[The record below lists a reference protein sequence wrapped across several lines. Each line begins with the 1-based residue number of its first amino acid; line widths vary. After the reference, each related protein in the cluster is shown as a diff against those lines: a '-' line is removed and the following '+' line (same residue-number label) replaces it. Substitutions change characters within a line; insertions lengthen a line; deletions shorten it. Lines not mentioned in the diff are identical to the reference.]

1 MPDLAGWR
9 RDRMA
14 EPPEA
19 AAIELAPDWICEVL
33 SPGVRRERVVG
44 GAARARD
51 SRRAVNLTW
60 TNSEA
65 AAGRTRFIVPS
76 DSMLCAR

>member
-33 SPGVRRERVVG
+33 SPEFDVSEWWAVQPAPATP
-44 GAARARD
+44 AA
-51 SRRAVNLTW
+51 
-60 TNSEA
+60 
-65 AAGRTRFIVPS
+65 P
-76 DSMLCAR
+76 